1 MSMADDGQP
10 SASQPDP
17 ARPSADPDTSPQP
30 AEQPPAEASEPAGE
44 PVAAPPPAPSAPGG
58 PGETPPEEP
67 AEPEPQPETL
77 IDAIADLLQMFV
89 NWLRQEAAGV
99 MRDKVILPLQQLG
112 FTLFSACAAVTLFV
126 IGLCFLFVALLLVL
140 ARYLGW
146 PLALT
151 VVGVAIL
158 IGAGIFTYRKWR
170 STQT

>member
-10 SASQPDP
+10 TA
-17 ARPSADPDTSPQP
+17 
-30 AEQPPAEASEPAGE
+30 
-44 PVAAPPPAPSAPGG
+44 
-58 PGETPPEEP
+58 
-67 AEPEPQPETL
+67 PEPTASTAENPSPDAPTQTETL
-77 IDAIADLLQMFV
+77 IDAIADLLQMLV

-126 IGLCFLFVALLLVL
+126 IALCFLFVALLLVL

-151 VVGVAIL
+151 VVGLAIL
-158 IGAGIFTYRKWR
+158 AGAGIFTYRKWR